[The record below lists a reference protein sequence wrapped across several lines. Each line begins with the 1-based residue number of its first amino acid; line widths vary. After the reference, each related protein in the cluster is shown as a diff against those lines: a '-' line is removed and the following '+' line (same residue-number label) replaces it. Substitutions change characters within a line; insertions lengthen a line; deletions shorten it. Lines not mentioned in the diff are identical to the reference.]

1 MTDGQPQS
9 PVADDDAISLWVVE
23 DDDFLRAA
31 LSALLDGSSGIACR
45 KSFSNC
51 EDALS
56 AFVTSEPPEAVLMDI
71 GLPGM
76 DGIEGLRRIKRI
88 SPATDVIV
96 LTNHEDDD
104 KVFRAICGGA
114 NGYLVK
120 SSSAEENVNAI
131 KDVLTGG
138 PPMNAQIARKVL
150 YLFNKFAAPVQDY
163 RLTPRETQ
171 ALELLVQGFSKKMID
186 EQLNLS
192 HTTIDTHFK
201 SIYRKLE
208 VHSSSEA
215 VAKWMQANP
224 TFKAFK

>member
-104 KVFRAICGGA
+104 KYFVPSAAGQMGI
-114 NGYLVK
+114 
-120 SSSAEENVNAI
+120 SS
-131 KDVLTGG
+131 K
-138 PPMNAQIARKVL
+138 
-150 YLFNKFAAPVQDY
+150 AP
-163 RLTPRETQ
+163 RL
-171 ALELLVQGFSKKMID
+171 KKTSMP
-186 EQLNLS
+186 LKTCS
-192 HTTIDTHFK
+192 PA
-201 SIYRKLE
+201 
-208 VHSSSEA
+208 VH
-215 VAKWMQANP
+215 P
-224 TFKAFK
+224 